1 MLDEPTL
8 RSVFLAIAPEHG
20 SAAGAG
26 DLEQTLGALV
36 ERGRTAW
43 PALALPDLLFV
54 RHLAGH
60 AARGDSPSSLSEL
73 CVEDLYLAC
82 ACAHGMPGAAAAF
95 ERLLLARVPG
105 FLVRMAASPAFVDEV
120 EQELRIKLLVP
131 APGAPPKIAEYS
143 GRGALAS
150 WLRVVT
156 LRTAIDLRRRQD
168 GELPHRQTRGEGD
181 SEGEG
186 EPLEAEGVGGDPELR
201 YLKDRYEADF
211 KDAFR
216 AGIQALT
223 SEQRNVLKL
232 NFVDGL
238 NIEQIGT
245 LLHIHRSTVARWIAA
260 GRAAILREGE
270 RLLGERLGISAGE
283 FESLARLLQS
293 RLDVSL
299 TGLFA
304 EERDSG
310 PAAKGEPAARDRP

>member
-1 MLDEPTL
+1 MVDGPTL
-8 RSVFLAIAPEHG
+8 RSEFLALAPEHLR
-20 SAAGAG
+20 AVDAGE
-26 DLEQTLGALV
+26 LEQILGALV
-36 ERGRTAW
+36 ERGRAAW
-43 PALALPDLLFV
+43 PELSLPAPLFV

-60 AARGDSPSSLSEL
+60 AARGDAEPASLSGL
-73 CVEDLYLAC
+73 CAEDLYLAC
-82 ACAHGMPGAAAAF
+82 ACAHGTPGAAAAF
-95 ERLLLARVPG
+95 ERHLLARVPG
-105 FLVRMAASPAFVDEV
+105 FLTRMAPSPVFVDEV

-131 APGAPPKIAEYS
+131 APGAAPKIAEYS

-150 WLRVVT
+150 WLRVVA

-168 GELPHRQTRGEGD
+168 GELPHRETRGEGD
-181 SEGEG
+181 SEGEQ
-186 EPLEAEGVGGDPELR
+186 LEAEGGGGDPELR

-238 NIEQIGT
+238 NIDQIGA

-293 RLDVSL
+293 QLDVSL

-310 PAAKGEPAARDRP
+310 PAAQG